1 MRYADIFNTTP
12 EEITAR
18 TWNPYLGI
26 SVRNRY
32 FTQEAITEYAR
43 WGAAHAKER
52 FALLVV
58 DIIQRVNN
66 EVFEKA
72 PVGKA
77 FERALRQSDPIRE
90 YCQNAVA
97 SLPPEQRGKVVI
109 IEWADIVD
117 ETYAW
122 NRELV
127 FEYFDSCREFR
138 EYLVNT
144 VSSNLGSIVERLKG
158 GDVETLCQ
166 YLLYEIPELI
176 CGFMHQGV
184 HFNLCVYPGSL
195 AFLASDLMKRDFF
208 LDLFAKMRPLGP
220 MAHAELYI
228 E

>member
-1 MRYADIFNTTP
+1 MRYADIFNTT
-12 EEITAR
+12 EADIAAR
-18 TWNPYLGI
+18 CWNPYLGI

-32 FTQEAITEYAR
+32 FTQEAIATFAR

-66 EVFEKA
+66 EVFEKKPA
-72 PVGKA
+72 AKA
-77 FERALRQSDPIRE
+77 FERALEQSDLIRE
-90 YCQNAVA
+90 YCRSAVA
-97 SLPPEQRGKVVI
+97 ALPQEQRSKVVI
-109 IEWADIVD
+109 LEWADIVD

-122 NRELV
+122 NRELM
-127 FEYFDSCREFR
+127 FEYFESCPEFR
-138 EYLVNT
+138 EYLTKT

-195 AFLASDLMKRDFF
+195 AFLARDLMNRDFF
-208 LDLFAKMRPLGP
+208 QELFAKMRPLGP
-220 MAHAELYI
+220 MANAELYI
-228 E
+228 D